1 MTGKNPEV
9 FGTVTGVE
17 ENGALLVALDSGER
31 GIVDFSEISR
41 QENTRREHLNRMVG
55 RRMGFMPE
63 DMDPDGRIRLSARAY
78 EEQEYRKVCESFHAQ
93 KRNIYTGKLASVT
106 TDGKLAFYRLSQGVT
121 GALHVS
127 AFSLSRVYSFRDIEL
142 PKTLTV
148 AVSGVDSRGWLSL
161 SAKPAFGDFE
171 YSLNRL
177 ELSEGQVVSGIV
189 SNITADGAAAIML
202 APNLTVLTDACC
214 RVYPGDWVSV
224 RIRRI
229 DREHHKIKTQ
239 MLERLDLS
247 GKRFDYGAW
256 NRPAEEL
263 DEFIDLA
270 AFDGRIRLNRP
281 AQPPKPAVQ
290 PEPAAADI
298 DFTVSATRSPF
309 STYRNE
315 QIEREP
321 HRSARVQDIYFESR
335 MGYLGEKHIR
345 VADAVEALKYS
356 SSWQIRRYLFLKD
369 RLAISERELKNII
382 DRLIKHD
389 VVGVLRFRSDE
400 GSLLTRVLHPSL
412 NYRALCGRNPR
423 NFGPRDFAETDASG
437 VKTRLA
443 SNQLLIGLMHGWNG
457 IEELETHPFL
467 LDQDSDVR
475 VRPRHSLLRD
485 GRKYYLEAVR
495 QGWEDEFVRK
505 LRRYETLFS
514 KKREAAEVL
523 VVLESASQ
531 VQPMAERISELR
543 LSFPVSLTDD
553 LSCLPQPS
561 FTPVAAA
568 SSLTGDVSSAAKALL
583 QRIRQK
589 IEDF

>member
-9 FGTVTGVE
+9 FGTVTGIGPD
-17 ENGALLVALDSGER
+17 GALTVTLDSGER
-31 GIVDFSEISR
+31 GLVDFSEISR
-41 QENTRREHLNRMVG
+41 QENTRLEHLNRMIG
-55 RRMGFMPE
+55 RHMGFMPGKTDAE
-63 DMDPDGRIRLSARAY
+63 GRIALSARAY
-78 EEQEYRKVCESFHAQ
+78 EEQEYRRICDAFHSQ
-93 KRNIYTGKLASVT
+93 TRNIYTGTLISVT
-106 TDGKLAFYRLSQGVT
+106 ADGKLAFFRIAQGVT

-127 AFSLSRVYSFRDIEL
+127 SFCLSRVYSFRDVEL
-142 PKTLTV
+142 PRQLTV
-148 AVSGVDSRGWLSL
+148 AVIGVNNRGWLNL

-171 YSLNRL
+171 YSLNQL
-177 ELSEGQVVSGIV
+177 SLSEGETACGIV
-189 SNITADGAAAIML
+189 AHITADGAAAIML

-214 RVYPGDWVSV
+214 RVYPGDWVRV

-229 DREHHKIKTQ
+229 DRVQHKVKAQ
-239 MLERLDLS
+239 MLERTEPV
-247 GKRFDYGAW
+247 GRRFDYTAW
-256 NRPAEEL
+256 NQSADLL
-263 DEFIDLA
+263 DAYIDQT
-270 AFDGRIRLNRP
+270 AFDERIRLQRP
-281 AQPPKPAVQ
+281 APSSAALPD
-290 PEPAAADI
+290 EAAAI
-298 DFTVSATRSPF
+298 SLDFSVSASRSPF

-315 QIEREP
+315 QIIREP
-321 HRSARVQDIYFESR
+321 HRPSRIQDICFESR
-335 MGYLGEKHIR
+335 MGYLSEKHIR
-345 VADAVEALKYS
+345 VADAIEALKYS
-356 SSWQIRRYLFLKD
+356 SSWQLRRYLYLKD
-369 RLAISERELKNII
+369 QLTLSERELKNVI

-475 VRPRHSLLRD
+475 VRPRHTLLRE

-505 LRRYETLFS
+505 LRRYETLFG